1 MLVFVPLPVRVFTS
15 PPGKDAA
22 GKDAA
27 GKDAAGKAA
36 AGKDASSGLLP
47 STSAVNAWF
56 ALGLCSG
63 CIRLGPGLRLRLR
76 HRLRLGLRYRLRLRL
91 RLRLR
96 GEHLQVAFGG
106 ARGQGRAEMRAR
118 RRIHA
123 RAWRL

>member
-22 GKDAA
+22 GKDAS
-27 GKDAAGKAA
+27 
-36 AGKDASSGLLP
+36 GKDASSGLLP

-106 ARGQGRAEMRAR
+106 ARGQGREEMRAR
-118 RRIHA
+118 CGIHA
-123 RAWRL
+123 RARRLQARLGLRVKG

>member
-27 GKDAAGKAA
+27 GKAAAGKDA

-63 CIRLGPGLRLRLR
+63 CTRLRPGVRLRLRLR
-76 HRLRLGLRYRLRLRL
+76 HRL